1 MVHMPRLVRGQ
12 LVPFLG
18 LQSRQL
24 CMGNNLLGGVTVEG
38 GLFAGGA
45 VGNVDKITGKS
56 MGKGPMEP
64 EQTDKLAEEW
74 ERIQVA
80 WEKNMREDGA
90 AWAGFG
96 RCQVWPVAG
105 GPSLGQV
112 GVAKRARFELGDWAL
127 AGPEFGLTI
136 GSMGIETYGPCFGL
150 LVWASSLPKYIT
162 KITTK

>member
-56 MGKGPMEP
+56 MGKGPMEH
-64 EQTDKLAEEW
+64 EANRQAGGRMGKDTGCMGK
-74 ERIQVA
+74 
-80 WEKNMREDGA
+80 EKNMREDGT

-96 RCQVWPVAG
+96 HYQVWRAAI
-105 GPSLGQV
+105 GPRSEEHTSELQSLV
-112 GVAKRARFELGDWAL
+112 
-127 AGPEFGLTI
+127 
-136 GSMGIETYGPCFGL
+136 
-150 LVWASSLPKYIT
+150 
-162 KITTK
+162 